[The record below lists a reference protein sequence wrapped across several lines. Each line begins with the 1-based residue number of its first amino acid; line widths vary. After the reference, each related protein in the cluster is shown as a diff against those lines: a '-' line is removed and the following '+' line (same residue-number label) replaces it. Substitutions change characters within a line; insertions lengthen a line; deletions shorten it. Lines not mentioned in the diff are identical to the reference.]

1 MLLFSDYVWYSFSV
15 QIGRLVYER
24 FLWSQDKTTP
34 VEEESVSA
42 EILAPAPK
50 EPTEAP
56 APTPAETGISL
67 STSQGRSLT
76 FPRAFLLSYYN

>member
-1 MLLFSDYVWYSFSV
+1 MFGSV
-15 QIGRLVYER
+15 IQFRLSHSESEFTQAKERRVVCER
-24 FLWSQDKTTP
+24 FPWSQDKTPP

-76 FPRAFLLSYYN
+76 FPRNN